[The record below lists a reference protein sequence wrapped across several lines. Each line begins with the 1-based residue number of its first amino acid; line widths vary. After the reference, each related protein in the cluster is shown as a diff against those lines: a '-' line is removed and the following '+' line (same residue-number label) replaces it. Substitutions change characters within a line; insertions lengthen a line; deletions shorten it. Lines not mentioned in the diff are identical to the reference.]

1 MLVGGH
7 GYSNP
12 NASWLDN
19 RGLWL
24 SYGISFLVLHLSLLS
39 IPFISTST
47 AWTLTNLIHSL
58 FHLVF
63 LHILKGSIWD
73 TQDQGR
79 SRELTQWEQIDSGVQ
94 FTSTRKFFT
103 AAPVIMFLLTT
114 FYTKYDNVH
123 FIINFVSLLIVLLP
137 KLPQFHEV
145 RLFGINRY

>member
-1 MLVGGH
+1 MSQH
-7 GYSNP
+7 H
-12 NASWLDN
+12 A
-19 RGLWL
+19 
-24 SYGISFLVLHLSLLS
+24 VLHLSLLS

-114 FYTKYDNVH
+114 FYTKVPNGAL
-123 FIINFVSLLIVLLP
+123 ST
-137 KLPQFHEV
+137 K
-145 RLFGINRY
+145 